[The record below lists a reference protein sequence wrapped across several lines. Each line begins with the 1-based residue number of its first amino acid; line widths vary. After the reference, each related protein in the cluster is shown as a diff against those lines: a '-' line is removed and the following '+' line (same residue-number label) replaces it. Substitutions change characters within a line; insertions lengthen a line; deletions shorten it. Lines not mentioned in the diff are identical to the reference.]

1 MVDGNYTYCGDLFVM
16 FKNIESPRCTPGT
29 KSVVGHFTLNKQT
42 QRKRDQIFGY
52 QRQWLWG
59 GEIG

>member
-42 QRKRDQIFGY
+42 ERKRDQIFGY
-52 QRQWLWG
+52 QR
-59 GEIG
+59 